1 MALIRRN
8 ARPPL
13 QLTERGAERQ
23 AEWVRILTHDP
34 TCSEGFVAESSAL
47 GILALASSL
56 LLFLALILMQPV
68 INRFFPSPFPNL
80 ATLAF
85 ILFALAVSLYVTWLL
100 RWLLNRRKPGG
111 NPELLRVSTIGFL
124 AVLTSLFLGLL
135 LTEFLFWLFT
145 SAGIQILIN
154 ELFAL
159 IRWIG

>member
-1 MALIRRN
+1 MALIRRY

-13 QLTERGAERQ
+13 QLTQEGVERQ
-23 AEWVRILTHDP
+23 EEWVRILTHDP
-34 TCSEGFVAESSAL
+34 TRSEGFVAESSAL
-47 GILALASSL
+47 GILALTGSL
-56 LLFLALILMQPV
+56 LLLLALILMQPV
-68 INRFFPSPFPNL
+68 VNRIFPSPFPNL

-85 ILFALAVSLYVTWLL
+85 ILFALAVSLYMTWLL
-100 RWLLNRRKPGG
+100 RWLLNRRQREG
-111 NPELLRVSTIGFL
+111 NPELLRISTIGFL

-154 ELFAL
+154 KLLAL